1 MKLLEMK
8 CKNCGALLKV
18 EENAKYIN
26 CKFCNTKY
34 KLDDEIQH
42 IKYDDMEK
50 SGYEFEKGRI
60 RAQQE
65 QKQAQNNYNN
75 SHNVNN
81 ISKKKNNKTLWLILA
96 WIFLLPF
103 TATYFIAKSNKL
115 DKKKKLIIIAIM
127 WVIFLLIA
135 YTEPSE
141 NTQNTQNN
149 NQNQAE
155 THIEDNKI

>member
-18 EENAKYIN
+18 EEDAKYIE
-26 CKFCNTKY
+26 CQYCNTKY
-34 KLDDEIQH
+34 KLDDEVQH

-65 QKQAQNNYNN
+65 QKRAQSNYNN
-75 SHNVNN
+75 LNNVNN
-81 ISKKKNNKTLWLILA
+81 TSKKKNNKTFWLILA

-103 TATYFIAKSNKL
+103 AATYFIAKSNKL

-127 WVIFLLIA
+127 WVIFLVIA
-135 YTEPSE
+135 YANPSE
-141 NTQNTQNN
+141 NIKNTQSN
-149 NQNQAE
+149 NQKQTE
-155 THIEDNKI
+155 IHIEDN